1 MKIPRKGLWI
11 VVGIG
16 VATFNALF
24 LSAMALALFPK
35 FNFTTI
41 AQLICREDET
51 ILYRTEPGSAYTDPE
66 GNVSYPEE
74 VYISCVGE
82 DGSQRKN
89 LEALAMITV
98 LGIYWLAF
106 FLFSMTGIGIFFAI
120 SSWKDARVR
129 EENEKFRREMGY
141 NRIDKYQR

>member
-1 MKIPRKGLWI
+1 MNLGRKGLWI
-11 VVGIG
+11 VAGLLAAAV
-16 VATFNALF
+16 NAVI
-24 LSAMALALFPK
+24 LSAVALALFPK

-106 FLFSMTGIGIFFAI
+106 FLFSMTGIGTFFAI
-120 SSWKDARVR
+120 SSWKDARVK

-141 NRIDKYQR
+141 NRIDKDPR